1 MSNKDLL
8 QDSAGSGAMAAEKNK
23 GGNPPSFAAQL
34 RFSLVADRRGYA
46 PHSSQNKLRAALGA
60 GCLAGR
66 QNPRGNLA
74 TFIYFHRLS
83 APARWQDVVGDS
95 LGKVVGGRAWRQ
107 KWILKRRDYGA
118 KKAWRREGIFSV
130 DSFIK
135 DGGRTGICH
144 DMPA

>member
-83 APARWQDVVGDS
+83 VCRKVAR
-95 LGKVVGGRAWRQ
+95 
-107 KWILKRRDYGA
+107 
-118 KKAWRREGIFSV
+118 
-130 DSFIK
+130 
-135 DGGRTGICH
+135 
-144 DMPA
+144 P